1 MKKLLF
7 ILLGI
12 LIIPMVLGADY
23 EECSEES
30 NGCGKVIEGNDL
42 LIMDVDVK
50 VDGLTSRNLDYGDE
64 ISRKAKPES
73 EVIFEITVRNN
84 HTSLDMDDIVMM
96 IEIEDL
102 DLEKETDKTDLNDE
116 DEKIFSLTF
125 DLPTDTEDRDYEVK
139 ITITAELS
147 NGTDQEVSY
156 DLDLVV
162 EFDEE
167 DTLTTT
173 EEKTTL
179 DEIKTAIDEM
189 TTIQNYYEPYTT
201 CTGKLATAEATI
213 VTRDAAIATLNDYKA
228 KYETCS
234 GEKTLLNN
242 QIITLQIEKEKLAI
256 NATSYMGEVKNV
268 KDNRIYIIGIVIL
281 IAGFVIWKYK
291 ERLFPKSELNA
302 GGETGK

>member
-12 LIIPMVLGADY
+12 LIIPMVIA
-23 EECSEES
+23 S
-30 NGCGKVIEGNDL
+30 NEYGKVTSGGDL
-42 LIMDVDVK
+42 LITDFDTK

-64 ISRKAKPES
+64 ISRVAYPDS
-73 EVIFEITVRNN
+73 EIILQIELKNN
-84 HTSLDMDDIVMM
+84 HTSLDMTDIAV
-96 IEIEDL
+96 IATIDDL
-102 DLEKETDKTDLNDE
+102 DLEEE
-116 DEKIFSLTF
+116 SIEF
-125 DLPTDTEDRDYEVK
+125 DLAYGKDKNIELAFTLPSDAEDKDYEIFV
-139 ITITAELS
+139 
-147 NGTDQEVSY
+147 EVEGKLNNTVHVVEY
-156 DLDLVV
+156 ILDLVV
-162 EFDEE
+162 EFDDDEI
-167 DTLTTT
+167 LTVD
-173 EEKTTL
+173 EKTTL
-179 DEIKTAIDEM
+179 DELKTAIDEM
-189 TTIQNYYEPYTT
+189 TTVQNYYEPYTT

-268 KDNRIYIIGIVIL
+268 KDNRIYIIGAVIL
-281 IAGFVIWKYK
+281 IAGYIIWKYK